1 MVYMWVLW
9 CTKSY
14 LWLTKQ
20 IVGHACAEYVQSI
33 KVKMT
38 REVKYH
44 DLAFVGG
51 VRLWLCSKFTFRLIF
66 ESIKMMFFCVC
77 VRSIYVRGASLRI
90 LPKNFILF
98 CINIH
103 LSYKNNN
110 IRYMN
115 YASSSFAYVRMK
127 KDFTLHV

>member
-1 MVYMWVLW
+1 
-9 CTKSY
+9 
-14 LWLTKQ
+14 
-20 IVGHACAEYVQSI
+20 
-33 KVKMT
+33 
-38 REVKYH
+38 
-44 DLAFVGG
+44 
-51 VRLWLCSKFTFRLIF
+51 
-66 ESIKMMFFCVC
+66 MMFFCVC
-77 VRSIYVRGASLRI
+77 VQSIYVRGASLRI